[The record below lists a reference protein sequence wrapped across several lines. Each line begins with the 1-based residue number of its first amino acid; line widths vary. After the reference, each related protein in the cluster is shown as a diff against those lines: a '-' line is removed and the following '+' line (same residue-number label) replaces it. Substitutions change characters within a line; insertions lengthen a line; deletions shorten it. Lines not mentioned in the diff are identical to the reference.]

1 MADGA
6 ECGGGVRL
14 MAEYLIKDTTLTA
27 IGNAIRTKDGSTGL
41 IAVPDIAQRILDI
54 KSSGA
59 ILTITAPAGATVTVA
74 NGDESYT
81 KTTDSSGIA
90 VFSGLKTGEWLV
102 TISDGTQSNSKKIYV
117 AYEYAESIGF
127 DVIPVFTYTG
137 DYEIVDDSDTPITAT
152 TAITGNWKIRF
163 LTSGTLKFSRLKG
176 AEGGIDVF
184 LVGGGGGGAPVA
196 GGGVDGSYQY
206 GSGGGGGGYTR
217 TVSHINIDTSQ
228 EYSITIGAGGAVNSY
243 GGQTSAFGSSVNG
256 GSKGTNRNGGNGGSG
271 GSAGS
276 YAQVV
281 GAVGGEDGSNGSRN
295 GGGTT
300 PGSGGTGQGTTTREF
315 GVSTAKRYGA
325 GGAGG
330 GGANFYSNGAGQ
342 GAVNSSGGGG
352 AGVPDGPA
360 NSGSGGAGGCY
371 LSSNGEAGAGGSG
384 IVIIR
389 NHRT

>member
-1 MADGA
+1 
-6 ECGGGVRL
+6 
-14 MAEYLIKDTTLTA
+14 MAEYLIQDTTLTG

-41 IAVPDIAQRILDI
+41 IAVTELAQRILDI
-54 KSSGA
+54 
-59 ILTITAPAGATVTVA
+59 PAGGTLTVTSPANVTVTISKGGKTKTKNSGTSGVTVFDGLESGTWTVTISNGTQTAQKTVTVTIDYA
-74 NGDESYT
+74 ETMTFSQIPEFSYT
-81 KTTDSSGIA
+81 G
-90 VFSGLKTGEWLV
+90 
-102 TISDGTQSNSKKIYV
+102 N
-117 AYEYAESIGF
+117 
-127 DVIPVFTYTG
+127 
-137 DYEIVDDSDTPITAT
+137 YEIVDDNDNIIAAT
-152 TAITGNWKIRF
+152 QGNWKIRF
-163 LTSGTLKFSRLKG
+163 LTSGTLKFSRLAS

-196 GGGVDGSYQY
+196 NGGVEGSYQY

-228 EYSITIGAGGAVNSY
+228 EYSITIGAGGAVNSG

-276 YAQVV
+276 LGQVD
-281 GAVGGEDGSNGSRN
+281 GAVGGEDGGNGNRN

-300 PGSGGTGQGTTTREF
+300 PGTIGTGQGTTTREF

-330 GGANFYSNGAGQ
+330 GGANFQSNGAAQ

-352 AGVPDGPA
+352 AGAPDGPA
-360 NSGSGGAGGCY
+360 NSGSGGAGGCH
-371 LSSNGEAGAGGSG
+371 LKDKGQAGKGGSG

-389 NHRT
+389 NAR